1 MNYAISDVHAH
12 TKTFEEFLEMLGPDD
27 KVYFL
32 GDAIDKG
39 DGSLEVL
46 KHVIKDKRF
55 VFLMGNHEYMLYSWL
70 YYSRIYDTNKES
82 LSDEECEFYK
92 TLSYNAFLDYMM
104 NDGWRTLE
112 AYADEPEEIQ
122 DEIFEYLSKLPL
134 QVKININ
141 GQDFILAHAQ
151 PDLGLGE
158 KVTISQCNLESSIKA
173 KYERIVWER
182 EFFKTYE
189 NNIIITGHS
198 IVQSYFGTCMPF
210 SEGRYAPVA
219 DKNDWFAC
227 VEPGEW
233 YDIDC
238 GLAMR
243 DSGASKLGILR
254 LDDMAIKILS
264 NKDSEVIDEKYFDNS
279 NSFNG
284 LCGKT

>member
-1 MNYAISDVHAH
+1 
-12 TKTFEEFLEMLGPDD
+12 
-27 KVYFL
+27 
-32 GDAIDKG
+32 
-39 DGSLEVL
+39 
-46 KHVIKDKRF
+46 
-55 VFLMGNHEYMLYSWL
+55 
-70 YYSRIYDTNKES
+70 
-82 LSDEECEFYK
+82 
-92 TLSYNAFLDYMM
+92 
-104 NDGWRTLE
+104 
-112 AYADEPEEIQ
+112 
-122 DEIFEYLSKLPL
+122 
-134 QVKININ
+134 
-141 GQDFILAHAQ
+141 
-151 PDLGLGE
+151 
-158 KVTISQCNLESSIKA
+158 
-173 KYERIVWER
+173 
-182 EFFKTYE
+182 
-189 NNIIITGHS
+189 
-198 IVQSYFGTCMPF
+198 MPF